1 MKTSYLRA
9 ALTVA
14 AVSFAG
20 LLLTGCGAD
29 PGQAT
34 GGGAVAGGDI
44 LGLLVSKVLPL
55 LLGGTGVGGALA
67 GGIPVVLELIRN
79 MKARNETAQIA
90 NSDSLLDAIFRR
102 APQAALA
109 SDDAR
114 DGVDMLKGLF
124 GPQIAALGITDE
136 ALRLLV
142 QSAKRSAP

>member
-1 MKTSYLRA
+1 MKRSYVRA

-34 GGGAVAGGDI
+34 GGGGDI

-142 QSAKRSAP
+142 QSAKRQAP